1 MHFIAVYR
9 VNLDKPFVS
18 MIKLKGLYPSV
29 NLTGVGSSVEF
40 TDYWFGNHLLNSMAR
55 PSLVN
60 YKNQEVEV
68 KVTALKLSNY
78 IEELVREE
86 FPLLRGSTA
95 SIEADSN
102 SIDYELCL
110 HQDFLY
116 MLRQRKKS

>member
-1 MHFIAVYR
+1 MP
-9 VNLDKPFVS
+9 D
-18 MIKLKGLYPSV
+18 
-29 NLTGVGSSVEF
+29 
-40 TDYWFGNHLLNSMAR
+40 MA
-55 PSLVN
+55 
-60 YKNQEVEV
+60 KEVEV

-95 SIEADSN
+95 SIEVDSN

-116 MLRQRKKS
+116 MLR